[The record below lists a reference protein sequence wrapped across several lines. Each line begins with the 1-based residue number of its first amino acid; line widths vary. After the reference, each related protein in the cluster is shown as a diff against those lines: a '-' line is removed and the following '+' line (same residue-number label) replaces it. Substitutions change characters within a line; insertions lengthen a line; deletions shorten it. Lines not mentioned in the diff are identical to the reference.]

1 LAQVLAGVFSIHYE
15 FVPCPR
21 PRVKRTSMP
30 MPTYFDGCTGSC
42 TGLAQEPTVMARLTY
57 LSFNLAFILL
67 NLLGGYYVYEST
79 KSLTIEV
86 DFMSFG
92 CEVLAVLI
100 NIIIEMVKRRQMQ
113 PKSVLILDLIG
124 GMSSLALLIAV
135 GMFGVFA
142 AISTEEQLEENRGPP
157 PAQHLTQML
166 KFSTFS
172 LTLSVVNLSIFGSL
186 KDRMLPADGEVHD
199 QLNLMSNLAHSLVD
213 FVTNFAVLGTSFWLK
228 YGVKEDNWMEMRKH
242 KVWVDVFGSFMVC
255 ACILVSI
262 LWLMRD
268 VFHCVSWI
276 RELEAEEAG
285 LSTGKLEDGGDAK
298 LKVGQA
304 PNYGAMAA

>member
-1 LAQVLAGVFSIHYE
+1 
-15 FVPCPR
+15 
-21 PRVKRTSMP
+21 
-30 MPTYFDGCTGSC
+30 MPTTTMFDGCTGSC
-42 TGLAQEPTVMARLTY
+42 YGLAEEPTVMARLTY
-57 LSFNLAFILL
+57 FSFNLTFILL

-100 NIIIEMVKRRQMQ
+100 NIIIEVVKRRQKS
-113 PKSVLILDLIG
+113 PKSVLWLDLLG
-124 GMSSLALLIAV
+124 GLSSLALLIAV
-135 GMFGVFA
+135 GMFGVIA
-142 AISTEEQLEENRGPP
+142 AVYTEEALEDNKAP
-157 PAQHLTQML
+157 PAASHLNQMV

-172 LTLSVVNLSIFGSL
+172 LTLSVINLSIFGSL
-186 KDRMLPADGEVHD
+186 KDQMLPHGGAVHD

-213 FVTNFAVLGTSFWLK
+213 FVTNFAVLGTSLWLK
-228 YGVKEDNWMEMRKH
+228 YGVKEESWMEMRKH

-276 RELEAEEAG
+276 RELEAEEASG
-285 LSTGKLEDGGDAK
+285 KKLEDGGNLK
-298 LKVGQA
+298 KKVGEA
-304 PNYGAMAA
+304 PNYGAVAA